1 STLMRHGDR
10 ARAKA
15 GAFVQEARGG
25 TPMHGALWFAA
36 ADLLARPEP
45 RRVILVLTDG
55 QPADREATGALLAQC
70 TAAGLETLGIG
81 IGIDVSGLFASAIQV
96 QDIAELKTQLF
107 GAAERLLLAA

>member
-1 STLMRHGDR
+1 
-10 ARAKA
+10 
-15 GAFVQEARGG
+15 
-25 TPMHGALWFAA
+25 MHGALWFAA

-45 RRVILVLTDG
+45 RRVILMLTDG
-55 QPADREATGALLAQC
+55 QPADRDATSALLTQC

-96 QDIAELKTQLF
+96 QDIAALKTQLF